1 MDYLNRSCRN
11 ILIAK
16 YKLGLFSDPYR
27 GLNDARQSEIMSDEH
42 KSIAL
47 HIADRLNQ
55 PIAAIGAALHKI
67 HLQES
72 PNNAAVIYAEAALV

>member
-1 MDYLNRSCRN
+1 CVPTAEN
-11 ILIAK
+11 
-16 YKLGLFSDPYR
+16 
-27 GLNDARQSEIMSDEH
+27 
-42 KSIAL
+42 IAL
-47 HIADRLNQ
+47 HISDRLNQ